1 MLARLKFNKRQS
13 AAVAVLAWTLTAPA
27 AVWAQQA
34 DAEADA
40 TSDEIIVTAERR
52 DQSVLDVPVSIVA
65 VSGDT
70 LRERGIDDLGE
81 LQATVPSLSFVDG
94 GNVKFFN
101 IRGVGLS
108 EGAPQQTTGVAV
120 HIDGSYVAREFVFG
134 DSFFDVASVEVLRG
148 PQGTFQ
154 GQNASGGAIYIN
166 TVKPKTDGFSGFVD
180 ASYGS
185 YNRLKVGGG
194 INIPLSSSLAVRLSG
209 ESEKKDSFNDNLT
222 PTGQKAA
229 TQPGSLKRFLGR
241 AQLLFSPSD
250 DFELR
255 LIHQYSD
262 SKNGGPAIESFGLAN
277 VNSPRITRWDVD
289 SYLNTRYNRTSGQ
302 MDWQVADSFKVKAVV
317 AYQKTKQRAQRDED
331 YGNPVTNP
339 TLPQQA
345 ARIFIDDKYWTGE
358 VDLVSTGKGPLN
370 WVVGATFLDYD
381 NSSITSIASYNN
393 PTGFPPA
400 PGLTPNFDFA
410 VYIPTITFRKNQAVF
425 AELGYAFS
433 DKLELRI
440 GGRYNHDASGFLPGS
455 LFSVAG
461 PNPPPVAPPPQNLS
475 TPTYTYNAF
484 TGRAVLN
491 FKPSDRTLFYA
502 SISRGYK
509 PGSVSAPLFGFG
521 GPYGSEF
528 VTSYELG
535 AKGSLP
541 GGVLNYSLAAFYM
554 DYKGFQSSVQQI
566 PNVPPSSVTLNID
579 GTKIKGIEGQLD
591 GRVGGF
597 RWDASFSVL
606 DSSFGSQ
613 NVIIPPGAL
622 GGGLPLG
629 PTFENIKGRAVNFA
643 PKFSA
648 SAGIGYRFDAGDVS
662 VTPSVRLSHQGEQWV
677 SYFRFPYTRIPKHTT
692 LDARIAVEGKSGWSV
707 DAFVTNL
714 GNQKYI
720 SNVNGTTNGVGGFQ
734 LGAPREFGVS
744 ARFDF

>member
-1 MLARLKFNKRQS
+1 MMAILKFNARQS
-13 AAVAVLAWTLTAPA
+13 VAVAVLAWSLSVPTGAWAQAADTESPA
-27 AVWAQQA
+27 A
-34 DAEADA
+34 DG
-40 TSDEIIVTAERR
+40 EIIVTAERR

-70 LRERGIDDLGE
+70 LRDRGIDDLGE

-166 TVKPKTDGFSGFVD
+166 TVKPKFDGFSGFID

-194 INIPLSSSLAVRLSG
+194 INIPLSSTLAIRLSG
-209 ESEKKDSFNDNLT
+209 ESEKKDSFNVNLSA
-222 PTGQKAA
+222 TGQETS

-241 AQLLFSPSD
+241 AQLLFAPSD
-250 DFELR
+250 DVEFR
-255 LIHQYSD
+255 LVHQYSD
-262 SKNGGPAIESFGLAN
+262 SKNGGPLIQSFGLAS
-277 VNSPRITRWDVD
+277 VASPRITRWDVD

-302 MDWQVADSFKVKAVV
+302 MDWQVASSFKVKAML
-317 AYQKTKQRAQRDED
+317 AYQSTTQRAQRDED
-331 YGNPVTNP
+331 YGSPIVNP

-358 VDLVSTGKGPLN
+358 VDLVSTGDGPLS

-381 NSSITSIASYNN
+381 NTSITTIASYNN

-400 PGLTPNFDFA
+400 PGLTPDFNTA
-410 VYIPTITFRKNQAVF
+410 VYIPTITFRKNQAAF
-425 AELGYAFS
+425 GELAYAFS
-433 DKLELRI
+433 DKVELRI
-440 GGRYNHDASGFLPGS
+440 GGRYNHDESGFLPGS
-455 LFSVAG
+455 LFSFAG
-461 PNPPPVAPPPQNLS
+461 PNPPPFLPPQDLS
-475 TPTYTYNAF
+475 TPKFTYNAF

-491 FKPSDRTLFYA
+491 FKPNDDTLLYA
-502 SISRGYK
+502 SVSRGYK

-591 GRVGGF
+591 GRLGGF
-597 RWDASFSVL
+597 RWDASFSFL

-622 GGGLPLG
+622 GGGLPLA
-629 PTFENIKGRAVNFA
+629 PTFENIGGRAVNFA

-648 SAGIGYRFDAGDVS
+648 SAGIGYRIEAGAVGI
-662 VTPSVRLSHQGEQWV
+662 TPSARVSHQGEQWV
-677 SYFRFPYTRIPKHTT
+677 SYFRFPYTRIPAHTT
-692 LDARIAVEGKSGWSV
+692 FDARISVEGESGWSV

-714 GNQKYI
+714 GNERYI
-720 SNVNGTTNGVGGFQ
+720 SNVNGTTNGIGGFQ
-734 LGAPREFGVS
+734 LAAPREVGSS